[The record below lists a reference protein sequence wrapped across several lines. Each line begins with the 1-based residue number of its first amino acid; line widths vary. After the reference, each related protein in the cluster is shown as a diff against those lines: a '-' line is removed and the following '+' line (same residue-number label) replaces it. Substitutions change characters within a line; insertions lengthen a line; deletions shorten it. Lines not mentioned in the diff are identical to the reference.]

1 MKHTNCQAII
11 NEVKA
16 LEYEELKRA
25 VEAHGG
31 SYDWTIHDGCSPVIA
46 INPECSEQEPVDIDV
61 TKVVLRNGSL
71 EISGVDNTNGE
82 PIDFDIDD
90 IFAGHLSIITDYIP
104 ETNVVSDVSQS
115 VSAMPDNTAGATRTV
130 YLTVRWD
137 IESSGEEEIT
147 DDVVDDL
154 IGEKNIYNHSFSA
167 SGFTINAEI
176 CGRNEEGN
184 Y

>member
-11 NEVKA
+11 SEVKA

-46 INPECSEQEPVDIDV
+46 INPECSEPEPVDIDV

-82 PIDFDIDD
+82 PIDFNIDD

-104 ETNVVSDVSQS
+104 ETYTISDVSLS
-115 VSAMPDNTAGATRTV
+115 VPDIPEPMAGATQNV
-130 YLTVRWD
+130 
-137 IESSGEEEIT
+137 
-147 DDVVDDL
+147 
-154 IGEKNIYNHSFSA
+154 
-167 SGFTINAEI
+167 
-176 CGRNEEGN
+176 
-184 Y
+184 

>member
-1 MKHTNCQAII
+1 MGI
-11 NEVKA
+11 
-16 LEYEELKRA
+16 
-25 VEAHGG
+25 
-31 SYDWTIHDGCSPVIA
+31 
-46 INPECSEQEPVDIDV
+46 DI

-104 ETNVVSDVSQS
+104 ETNVVSDVSQP
-115 VSAMPDNTAGATRTV
+115 VSAMPKNTAGVTRTV

-137 IESSGEEEIT
+137 IESSGEGEIT

-167 SGFTINAEI
+167 S
-176 CGRNEEGN
+176 
-184 Y
+184 